1 MVLLILLPPILLGIL
16 SLLFL
21 GALIYLFLIM
31 PRIRDRADM
40 EMLMMNYAH
49 RGLWNA
55 SVPENSLRA
64 FLWAAQE
71 GYGIELDVQL
81 SRDKQIMVF
90 HDNDLKRMCGIDKKI
105 SDMTCRELKALTL
118 KGSDQTIPTL
128 SEVLYFIDGRVP
140 LIIELKSNGKDTEI
154 CKRLA
159 AMLDKY
165 QGAFCIESFD
175 PRLVAWFKKY
185 RPRYARGQLVTK
197 MKKCDCTKDTLGSF
211 CLSRLMGN
219 VLSRPDFIAVDGRIQ
234 KSLSVRA
241 CHKLFKVPVFVWT
254 VRTQRDMDSCISDGY
269 NFIFEKIRPN

>member
-1 MVLLILLPPILLGIL
+1 MNRHNFNLREELTKTPI
-16 SLLFL
+16 
-21 GALIYLFLIM
+21 
-31 PRIRDRADM
+31 
-40 EMLMMNYAH
+40 AH
-49 RGLWNA
+49 RGYFNE
-55 SVPENSLRA
+55 VHPENSLGAFQRA
-64 FLWAAQE
+64 KEHGFAV
-71 GYGIELDVQL
+71 ELDIQMTKDDV
-81 SRDKQIMVF
+81 IVVF
-90 HDNDLKRMCGIDKKI
+90 HDNDLKRMCGVDKKLT
-105 SDMTCRELKALTL
+105 DMTCKELKALSL
-118 KGSDQTIPTL
+118 KGTDQSIPTL
-128 SEVLYFIDGRVP
+128 AEVLYLIDGRVP

-234 KSLSVRA
+234 KSLSIRA

>member
-21 GALIYLFLIM
+21 GALVYLFLIM

-40 EMLMMNYAH
+40 EMIMTNYSH

-81 SRDKQIMVF
+81 SRDKQLMVF

-118 KGSDQTIPTL
+118 KGTDQTIPTL
-128 SEVLYFIDGRVP
+128 AEVLYFIDGRVP

-154 CKRLA
+154 CKRFA

-165 QGAFCIESFD
+165 QGAFCVESFD

-197 MKKCDCTKDTLGSF
+197 MKKCDSIKDTLGSF
-211 CLSRLMGN
+211 CLSRLIGN
-219 VLSRPDFIAVDGRIQ
+219 ILSRPDFIAVDGRIQ
-234 KSLSVRA
+234 KSLSIRA

>member
-90 HDNDLKRMCGIDKKI
+90 HDNDLKRMCGINKKI

-140 LIIELKSNGKDTEI
+140 LIIDLKSNGKDTEI

-234 KSLSVRA
+234 KSLSIRA

>member
-90 HDNDLKRMCGIDKKI
+90 HDNDLKRMCGINKKI

-197 MKKCDCTKDTLGSF
+197 MKKCDRTKDTLGSF

-219 VLSRPDFIAVDGRIQ
+219 VLSRPDFIAVDGQIQ
-234 KSLSVRA
+234 KSLSIRA
-241 CHKLFKVPVFVWT
+241 CHKLFKAPVFVWT